1 MGSRVRRAGGSRPA
15 RRPGRPD
22 TPGSRRTARRG
33 AARTGRHGC
42 AGERGANDPGRALL
56 PDNIQHQPNGGSGL
70 THLGEDARRTGRRTG
85 DSGTRE
91 AILAAARTR
100 FGDHGYAGATIRAIA
115 ADAGVDPALVHHF
128 FGTKERL
135 FAAAMRLPVIPGE
148 LISAAL
154 APGARDPGRSLG
166 EHLLRTVLGAWAVDE
181 VRETF
186 LGLMRSAVTSEQA
199 AAMLREFAT
208 DSILGRLAE
217 VAGAAEAAGAAGA
230 SGGFDAAGALYASET
245 PGTADADDAHDGDR
259 ASDAKGA
266 PGAAEA
272 DGFAEANFR
281 AALVASQV
289 LGLALTRYVLGLEP
303 LAAASQD
310 DLAAAIGPTL
320 ERYLT
325 GQIR

>member
-1 MGSRVRRAGGSRPA
+1 
-15 RRPGRPD
+15 
-22 TPGSRRTARRG
+22 
-33 AARTGRHGC
+33 
-42 AGERGANDPGRALL
+42 
-56 PDNIQHQPNGGSGL
+56 L

-208 DSILGRLAE
+208 DSILDRLAE
-217 VAGAAEAAGAAGA
+217 VAGAAGVAGVAGA
-230 SGGFDAAGALYASET
+230 SGGFDAAGALYASEA
-245 PGTADADDAHDGDR
+245 PDTADTDG
-259 ASDAKGA
+259 ASDSNGA
-266 PGAAEA
+266 PDTDGAAGVPGAADA
-272 DGFAEANFR
+272 DGFAEADFR

-289 LGLALTRYVLGLEP
+289 LGLALTRFVLRLEP

>member
-1 MGSRVRRAGGSRPA
+1 MGARVRRTGGSRPA
-15 RRPGRPD
+15 RGPGRPD
-22 TPGSRRTARRG
+22 APGSWRAARRG

-56 PDNIQHQPNGGSGL
+56 PDNIQDQPNGGSGL

-115 ADAGVDPALVHHF
+115 ADAGVDPAPGHQF

-217 VAGAAEAAGAAGA
+217 GAGAAGVAGA
-230 SGGFDAAGALYASET
+230 SGGFDAAGALYASEA
-245 PGTADADDAHDGDR
+245 PGTADAD
-259 ASDAKGA
+259 GA
-266 PGAAEA
+266 PDAADA
-272 DGFAEANFR
+272 DGFAEADFR

-289 LGLALTRYVLGLEP
+289 LGLALTRYVLRLEP
-303 LAAASQD
+303 LAAALQD
-310 DLAAAIGPTL
+310 DLAAGVGPTL